1 MIKMVS
7 LVSLYSLLLAVTNL
21 LLKVSLKQFGP
32 FNWSW
37 SYFRGVFLNPVFM
50 LTGACALSIMLLWM
64 YILKKYDFSI
74 AYPLTSIS
82 FIFGTMA
89 AQWILHE
96 SVPLTSWVGVVIIV
110 IGVFLVVK

>member
-7 LVSLYSLLLAVTNL
+7 LVSLYSLLLTATNL

-32 FNWSW
+32 FSWSW
-37 SYFRGVFLNPVFM
+37 GYFRNALLNPFFL
-50 LTGACALSIMLLWM
+50 LTGICALSVILLWM
-64 YILKKYDFSI
+64 YILKRFDFSI

-96 SVPLTSWVGVVIIV
+96 SVPTTRW
-110 IGVFLVVK
+110 IGVFIIIVGVFFVAK

>member
-1 MIKMVS
+1 MVS
-7 LVSLYSLLLAVTNL
+7 FVSLYSLLLTATNL

-32 FNWSW
+32 FSWSW
-37 SYFRGVFLNPVFM
+37 SFFRGVLLNPVFF
-50 LTGACALSIMLLWM
+50 LTGVCAISVMFLWM

-89 AQWILHE
+89 AQWLLHE
-96 SVPLTSWVGVVIIV
+96 SVPATRWIGVVIIT
-110 IGVFLVVK
+110 IGVFFVAK

>member
-7 LVSLYSLLLAVTNL
+7 YVTLYSLLLTATNL
-21 LLKVSLKQFGP
+21 LLKISLKQFGP

-37 SYFRGVFLNPVFM
+37 SYFRGALFNPVFL
-50 LTGACALSIMLLWM
+50 LTGICALSVMLLWM
-64 YILKKYDFSI
+64 YILKKFDFSI

-82 FIFGTMA
+82 FIFGAMA

-96 SVPLTSWVGVVIIV
+96 SVPITRW
-110 IGVFLVVK
+110 IGVFIIIVGVFFVAK